1 MERLVKKKTL
11 AMEFGAQI
19 QMHVQPI
26 PKPSFHE
33 AHSVECLFIFS
44 RSKDL
49 DSSNLGQFDEF

>member
-1 MERLVKKKTL
+1 
-11 AMEFGAQI
+11 MEFGAQI